1 MSAVPK
7 YPNRWTPMECICK
20 GCGTEY
26 RLDVELILGIA
37 IGQGY
42 QHCSKDEEGKM
53 LPGPII
59 AVWEKR
65 NNDWKLV
72 GTRS

>member
-7 YPNRWTPMECICK
+7 YPNQWTPMESLCK

-26 RLDVELILGIA
+26 RLDVEFVLGPSA
-37 IGQGY
+37 GQEY
-42 QHCSKDEEGKM
+42 QHCAKDDEGKL

-65 NNDWKLV
+65 NNDWGLV
-72 GTRS
+72 SAR